1 MNKIIPLVCVF
12 PFLLSGCL
20 MLPSALFDFEPEPER
35 RDAFVTASEP
45 VVQEPQVL
53 ELAVIEGKT
62 TKQEVINALGT
73 PQTMANLGNNEQTM
87 VYYYIKSQNV
97 ICRIKL
103 REKDGTV
110 WNEVLGEREGAINSV
125 QFILKRGVVQS
136 VNLGL

>member
-1 MNKIIPLVCVF
+1 MNRIIPLVCVF
-12 PFLLSGCL
+12 PFLLSGCAFPL
-20 MLPSALFDFEPEPER
+20 LPSSIYYSGPEQGALLVPAD
-35 RDAFVTASEP
+35 EP

>member
-1 MNKIIPLVCVF
+1 
-12 PFLLSGCL
+12 
-20 MLPSALFDFEPEPER
+20 
-35 RDAFVTASEP
+35 
-45 VVQEPQVL
+45 
-53 ELAVIEGKT
+53 
-62 TKQEVINALGT
+62 
-73 PQTMANLGNNEQTM
+73 MANLGNNEQTM